1 MEPRITDRRA
11 LGNPIQALLALTPF
25 IEKSSIDKHLFEL
38 VKLRASQINGC
49 TLCMAMHTEELLKL
63 GERLD
68 RISVLPG
75 WRDSGWFDDREQA
88 ALAWTEAVTTLE
100 HAEVPD
106 SVYERA
112 RTQFSE
118 AELADLT
125 LGIIVIN
132 GWNRLNVAFRNPPTP
147 FTIEE
152 ANRAVAV

>member
-11 LGNPIQALLALTPF
+11 LGNSIQALLALTPF

-49 TLCMAMHTEELLKL
+49 TLCMAMHTEALLKL

-75 WRDSGWFDDREQA
+75 WRDSGWFDEREQA
-88 ALAWTEAVTTLE
+88 ALAWAEAVTTLE
-100 HAEVPD
+100 HGEVPD
-106 SVYERA
+106 AVYEQARA
-112 RTQFSE
+112 RFSE

-125 LGIIVIN
+125 LGTIVIN
-132 GWNRLNVAFRNPPTP
+132 GWNRLNVAFRNAPTP

-152 ANRAVAV
+152 ARRAVAV